1 MRCMPWPALL
11 TIASTLLLPVVAG
24 LAGDARSVAVIAL
37 TQDGLD
43 ASIAAVAVADGEI
56 VAVAAR
62 RILIARSDRA
72 GFSSRLHA
80 PGRGSCCPPQYPA
93 AAPALSSVET
103 DPSSSARP

>member
-80 PGRGSCCPPQYPA
+80 AGAWLVLPA
-93 AAPALSSVET
+93 PVSGCG
-103 DPSSSARP
+103 PSSLVR